1 LKPHLRKCWVIPPEH
16 SGEFVAHMEQVLELY
31 HLPYNPQIPMVC
43 MDEQPVQLVKETR
56 QPLPAAPGKPEKRDY
71 EYERNGTANIFM
83 FTEPLNGTRHV
94 SVTEQRTAVDW
105 ANEIRDLLEV
115 RYPEAARVRLVCDNL
130 NTHGIGSLYEA
141 FPPEKARELLK
152 RLEIFHTPK
161 HGSWLNIAEIE
172 LSAFTGQCLDRRIP
186 DIETLRHETRAWEK
200 RRNARHK
207 GVDWQFT
214 TQNARIKLKRLYPQI
229 QE

>member
-1 LKPHLRKCWVIPPEH
+1 MWVIPPEH
-16 SGEFVAHMEQVLELY
+16 SGEFVAHMEDVLDVYQTPYDPQV
-31 HLPYNPQIPMVC
+31 PMVC
-43 MDEQPVQLVKETR
+43 MDEQPMQLIKETR
-56 QPLPAAPGKPEKRDY
+56 QPLPAVPGKPEKVDY

-94 SVTEQRTAVDW
+94 HVTEHRTAVDW

-141 FPPEKARELLK
+141 FPPEQARKLAS
-152 RLEIFHTPK
+152 RLEIHHTPK

-172 LSAFTGQCLDRRIP
+172 LSVLTMQCLDRRLP
-186 DIETLRHETRAWEK
+186 DMETLTKETQQWEQ
-200 RRNARHK
+200 RRNESQK
-207 GVDWQFT
+207 GVDWQFST
-214 TQNARIKLKRLYPQI
+214 LDARIKLKRLYPQI
-229 QE
+229 QS

>member
-1 LKPHLRKCWVIPPEH
+1 MWVIPPEH
-16 SGEFVAHMEQVLELY
+16 SGEFVAHMEDVLDVYQMPYDPQV
-31 HLPYNPQIPMVC
+31 PMVC
-43 MDEQPVQLVKETR
+43 MDEQPVQLIKETR
-56 QPLPAAPGKPEKRDY
+56 QPLPAAPGKPEKVDY

-94 SVTEQRTAVDW
+94 HVTEHRTAVDW

-141 FPPEKARELLK
+141 FPPEQARRLAS
-152 RLEIFHTPK
+152 RLEIHHTPK

-172 LSAFTGQCLDRRIP
+172 LSVLTMQCLDRRIP
-186 DIETLRHETRAWEK
+186 DMETLTKETQQWEQ
-200 RRNARHK
+200 RRNESQK
-207 GVDWQFT
+207 GVDWQFST
-214 TQNARIKLKRLYPQI
+214 LDARIKLKRLYPQI
-229 QE
+229 QS

>member
-1 LKPHLRKCWVIPPEH
+1 LKPHLRKCWVIPPEQ
-16 SGEFVAHMEQVLELY
+16 SGEFVAHMEDVLDLY
-31 HLPYNPQIPMVC
+31 HLPYNPTLPLVC

-56 QPLPAAPGKPEKRDY
+56 RPLPAAPGKPEKVDY

-94 SVTEQRTAVDW
+94 HVTEHRTAVDW
-105 ANEIRDLLEV
+105 AHEIRDLLEV
-115 RYPEAARVRLVCDNL
+115 DYPTAERVRLVCDNL

-141 FPPEKARELLK
+141 FPPEQARELVT
-152 RLEIFHTPK
+152 RLELHHTPK

-172 LSAFTGQCLDRRIP
+172 LSALTGQCLDRRIP
-186 DIETLRHETRAWEK
+186 DIETLHNETRAWEQ

-229 QE
+229 HE